1 MIPFSWLKSIGGPG
15 SAGFFL
21 AVAAVALVLVAASR
35 RTRRA
40 GRRLL
45 LLLGAVY
52 LFLSLPIVGDL
63 IADDTPPY
71 DATRAAELGPIEDIF
86 VFDGDSYE
94 SRAALTADLDR
105 SMKIRNVWILG
116 YVTLRDALVAAG
128 VTDGHLRWGYTEGN
142 TTYGQVVRMRKLM
155 EHYRIAR
162 AVAVTS
168 RIQAAR
174 IRRLIEHS
182 GLNAV
187 VVGAPTNSE
196 PAMSGAWRF
205 VPSRAGLALSR
216 DGLYERAALLYYR
229 WEGRI

>member
-1 MIPFSWLKSIGGPG
+1 MLGFSWLKSIGGPG

-21 AVAAVALVLVAASR
+21 VIAAIALVLVAASR

-40 GRRLL
+40 GRLLL

-52 LFLSLPIVGDL
+52 FFLSLPVVGDL
-63 IADDTPPY
+63 IADDTRPF

-105 SMKIRNVWILG
+105 AMKIRNVWILG

-128 VTDGHLRWGYTEGN
+128 VTDGHLRWGYTDDS

-155 EHYRIAR
+155 EHYKIAR

-168 RIQAAR
+168 RIQATR
-174 IRRLIEHS
+174 IRGLIEQA
-182 GLNAV
+182 GLDAV
-187 VVGAPTNSE
+187 VVASPMDHESGTA
-196 PAMSGAWRF
+196 GAWRF

-216 DGLYERAALLYYR
+216 DALYERAALLYYR
-229 WEGRI
+229 WKGRI